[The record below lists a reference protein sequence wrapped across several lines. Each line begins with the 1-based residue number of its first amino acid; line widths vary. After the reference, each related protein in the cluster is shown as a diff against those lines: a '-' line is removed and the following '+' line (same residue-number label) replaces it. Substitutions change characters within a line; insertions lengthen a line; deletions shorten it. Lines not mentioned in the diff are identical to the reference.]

1 MGVGNM
7 MGKVLQC
14 QSEARARSRRGRMA
28 GIISDGMLA
37 WRSDVI
43 MMMKKGTMMI
53 ILMIVMTTMT
63 MTTNLINCK
72 RFPLRSHL
80 FHLAWSDL

>member
-1 MGVGNM
+1 MIMKIKYPDNDLHHHNQNTWTVMGVGNM

-43 MMMKKGTMMI
+43 MMI
-53 ILMIVMTTMT
+53 ILMTVMTTMT
-63 MTTNLINCK
+63 MTQNKYVLIE
-72 RFPLRSHL
+72 
-80 FHLAWSDL
+80 

>member
-43 MMMKKGTMMI
+43 MMMTIGTMMI
-53 ILMIVMTTMT
+53 VVMTTMT

>member
-43 MMMKKGTMMI
+43 MMVMI

>member
-1 MGVGNM
+1 M

-43 MMMKKGTMMI
+43 MMMTIGTMMI
-53 ILMIVMTTMT
+53 IVMIVMTTMT